1 MASRSIEDCSPQ
13 MRDRIV
19 IFEAMLEQA
28 GLDFHRSCTRRSQ
41 EEQNALWKRG
51 RCPLEEVNAAY
62 VKAGLAPI
70 TEQENKRPVTW
81 TTISKHTNGGGGSD
95 AVDYFQLVE
104 GRASYDLKVD
114 ADFDNLPD
122 WQEFGKIA
130 RGCGL
135 EWGGDW
141 KKPDYP
147 HVQFK
152 EV

>member
-1 MASRSIEDCSPQ
+1 MASRKIEDCS
-13 MRDRIV
+13 DRMQERV
-19 IFEAMLEQA
+19 RVFEAMLEQA
-28 GLDFHRSCTRRSQ
+28 GLHFHRSCTRRTH
-41 EEQNALWKRG
+41 EEQLALHKRG
-51 RCPLEEVNAAY
+51 RCSLPEVNEAY
-62 VKAGLAPI
+62 KAVGLDAI
-70 TEQENKRPVTW
+70 TAEENKRPVTW
-81 TTISKHTNGGGGSD
+81 TLNSNHESGD
-95 AVDYFQLVE
+95 AVDYYQHVE

-114 ADFDNLPD
+114 ADFDQIPD

-152 EV
+152 ES